1 MKAFTKLALFVGLVS
16 GATLANAAGLDNTG
30 YYAGAKMGISAEHL
44 FNQDDVDGHGMSNDN
59 KGVGNA
65 GLVFGYNFANQFN
78 LPVRAELDYTFRAH
92 ATSSHTNDQGMT
104 NDSRLGLQTLMVNGY
119 YDIKTGTDFTPY
131 IGAGIGYANVSL
143 KNDLEDSDSVQ
154 SNSNN
159 FAWSVGTGV
168 IYNVNPRLDLDLGY
182 KYLDAGKATA
192 GNSQAKVAT
201 HDFTLGVNYYF

>member
-16 GATLANAAGLDNTG
+16 GATLANAAGINNTG

-44 FNQDDVDGHGMSNDN
+44 FDQKDVNGNGMSNDN

-65 GLVFGYNFANQFN
+65 GLVFGYNFENQFS
-78 LPVRAELDYTFRAH
+78 LPVRAELDYTFRAN
-92 ATSSHTNDQGMT
+92 ATSGHTNDAAET

-119 YDIKTGTDFTPY
+119 YDIKTGTPFTPY
-131 IGAGIGYANVSL
+131 VGAGIGYANVSL
-143 KNDLEDSDSVQ
+143 KNDMNGDNVQ

-168 IYNVNPRLDLDLGY
+168 IYNVNERLDLDLGY
-182 KYLDAGKATA
+182 KYLDAGKASA
-192 GNSQAKVAT
+192 GNSQAKVTT
-201 HDFTLGVNYYF
+201 HDVTLGVNYYF